1 MKPLGH
7 LLMALVLA
15 GAALPLSPGAAR
27 AMSEPPPSAPPAA
40 SVDRIAPLTL
50 TDQRRNDV
58 ALPDGRVWLVTFF
71 YGHCPDVCPLLLY
84 NLQDALAALPE
95 STRKKMGFAAVTF
108 DPARDDVAFNAD
120 HAEAYA
126 FTADNNYVLTGEPE
140 TLASMFKAFRF
151 DYKKDRDGGFQ
162 HVNMLAIMDG
172 QGRVIRHHYG
182 LQPNIPLIVKQVQEL
197 VED

>member
-27 AMSEPPPSAPPAA
+27 AMSEPPKEAPA
-40 SVDRIAPLTL
+40 DQIQRIAPMTL
-50 TDQRRNDV
+50 TDQRRAPV

-84 NLQDALAALPE
+84 NLQDAMAALPE
-95 STRKKMGFAAVTF
+95 STRKKMGFAAITF
-108 DPARDDVAFNAD
+108 DPARDTVEFNAD

-126 FTADNNYVLTGEPE
+126 FTADNNYVFTGEPE
-140 TLASMFKAFRF
+140 ALASMFKAFRF
-151 DYKKDRDGGFQ
+151 DFKKDRDGGFQ
-162 HVNMLAIMDG
+162 HVNMLAIM
-172 QGRVIRHHYG
+172 
-182 LQPNIPLIVKQVQEL
+182 
-197 VED
+197 